1 MGDCIL
7 GWREFLIFYVMITA
21 VLVDVVARYYLFV
34 DFLTRRGF

>member
-7 GWREFLIFYVMITA
+7 GWREFLIFYMMITGK
-21 VLVDVVARYYLFV
+21 LDVVARYYLFV